1 MSRLNYA
8 IARTIL
14 GGKLDDLRD
23 FLRESDPAKVGLK
36 KYENLNTIQRLG
48 HILCIENEHLHSE
61 AVRLRLELEKANK
74 RIAELL

>member
-1 MSRLNYA
+1 MSGLSYA

-23 FLRESDPAKVGLK
+23 YLRKSDPAEVGLK
-36 KYENLNTIQRLG
+36 KYENLSTIQRLG